1 MASVGCSTLTIIII
15 IIVVVVVLNYQANW
29 HLIILSGIAKPR
41 NREMKHEDTVYTCM
55 IPPYMYVLNTNRQR
69 LDFEIKILF

>member
-1 MASVGCSTLTIIII
+1 MASVGCSTLPIII
-15 IIVVVVVLNYQANW
+15 IIVVVVLLNYQANW

-55 IPPYMYVLNTNRQR
+55 TPPYVLNTNRQS
-69 LDFEIKILF
+69 LGFEIKILF